1 MKPRRKVENTIRA
14 KLHFPADAAFG
25 DRVFTDMMNAQNQSK
40 ETAPIFPKVGLR
52 RTIMHN
58 RTVQFATAAA
68 AVIVVAA
75 LAVNLLPR
83 LGAPA
88 YGIDQTIEA
97 LQNVRYMHVIKY
109 DRAGNIEDER
119 WEEIDADGYQAR
131 YRQNTP
137 SRSFYV
143 VDDRRTVMVYHASP
157 EKNTVVLHDPSEQ
170 SYTWHYAPG
179 KMFEEIADGQPKY
192 AVVAE
197 NVTYKGRPAH
207 QLRSVAGDT
216 HVYIDSDTKLPMAIG
231 DYEISYEEPPAGTF
245 DIVIPD
251 GAIVVDKRPGA
262 PSGPEPQW
270 MVEERQKREI
280 GDLAQAHFEDAR
292 RALAGGDYQRAA
304 GLFEKTIE
312 LSDGKRNWA
321 WLWMGKALYAAGDYD
336 GAIYRLT
343 AVIDMLAEIGWD
355 IPSYRYARGLA
366 YAGKGMTDMAALD
379 LKKILPKMIESLRN
393 PEAARSFDLA
403 DDPLIAAD
411 GMREGCHD
419 APGPEESTA
428 LMIERLRLVT
438 GQNFGYDP
446 GATAQEN
453 EAAIAAWEHWLDDD
467 GQISLPPAAELP
479 GAVPTN
485 DSQ

>member
-1 MKPRRKVENTIRA
+1 MKPKRKVENAIRA
-14 KLHFPADAAFG
+14 KLRFTADAVFG
-25 DRVFTDMMNAQNQSK
+25 DRLFTDMMDAQSQSK
-40 ETAPIFPKVGLR
+40 ETAPTLPSVGLR

-58 RTVQFATAAA
+58 RTVQFVSAA
-68 AVIVVAA
+68 AVVVVIAA

-97 LQNVRYMHVIKY
+97 LQHVRYMHVIKY
-109 DRAGNIEDER
+109 NRAGNIEDER

-143 VDDRRTVMVYHASP
+143 VDDRQTVMVYHASP
-157 EKNTVVLHDPSEQ
+157 EKNTVVLYDPSEQ

-179 KMFEEIADGQPKY
+179 LMFEEIADGQPMY

-197 NVTYKGRPAH
+197 NLTYKGRPAH
-207 QLRSVAGDT
+207 HLRSVRGDT
-216 HVYIDSDTKLPMAIG
+216 DVYIDSETKLPMAIG
-231 DYEISYEEPPAGTF
+231 DYEVSYEEPPAGTF

-262 PSGPEPQW
+262 TSGPEPQW
-270 MVEERQKREI
+270 MVEERRKREI
-280 GDLAQAHFEDAR
+280 GDIAQAHFEDAR
-292 RALAGGDYQRAA
+292 VALAGGDYERAI

-312 LSDGKRNWA
+312 MSDGGRNWA

-336 GAIYRLT
+336 AAIFRLT
-343 AVIDMLAEIGWD
+343 RVIEKLAEVGWD
-355 IPSYRYARGLA
+355 IPSCRYARALA

-379 LKKILPKMIESLRN
+379 LEKILPKMIESLRN
-393 PEAARSFDLA
+393 PEAAWSFNLA

-411 GMREGCHD
+411 GMREGCHEG
-419 APGPEESTA
+419 PGPEQSIA
-428 LMIERLRLVT
+428 LMIDRLRLVT
-438 GQNFGYDP
+438 GRNFGYDP
-446 GATAQEN
+446 GATAEEN
-453 EAAIAAWEHWLDDD
+453 EAAVAAWEQWLAD
-467 GQISLPPAAELP
+467 GGPIHVTFDAP
-479 GAVPTN
+479 
-485 DSQ
+485 